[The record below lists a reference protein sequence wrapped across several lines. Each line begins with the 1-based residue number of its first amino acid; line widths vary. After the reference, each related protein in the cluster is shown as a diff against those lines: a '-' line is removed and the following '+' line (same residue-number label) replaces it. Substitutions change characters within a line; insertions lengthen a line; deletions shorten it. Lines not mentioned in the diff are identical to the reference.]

1 MEFMCRNIRPLFN
14 YQPPSTQADIH
25 DAALQFVRKISGFAE
40 PSEAN
45 KVVFDKAVEGV
56 EEEIAKL
63 LQGLVTKAPQR
74 DRAQEIRKARE
85 LAQVRFGK

>member
-1 MEFMCRNIRPLFN
+1 MCRNIRPLFN

-63 LQGLVTKAPQR
+63 LQGLVTKAPKR
-74 DRAQEIRKARE
+74 DRAEEIRKARE
-85 LAQVRFGK
+85 RSKERFG

>member
-1 MEFMCRNIRPLFN
+1 MCRNIRPLFN